1 MYSVADVKG
10 NWLLLTNLTDR
21 RLKEA
26 QEAFDA
32 SIDNGMTFFDTAE
45 VYGTAVR
52 NRNLVHS
59 FFPDSVLM
67 AHLFN

>member
-1 MYSVADVKG
+1 M
-10 NWLLLTNLTDR
+10 TDR

>member
-1 MYSVADVKG
+1 
-10 NWLLLTNLTDR
+10 LTDR

-52 NRNLVHS
+52 NRNLAHS
-59 FFPDSVLM
+59 CFPDSVLM